1 MNPTPDNH
9 ATAQPLDYGLTLE
22 AYAGAK
28 RLPVDFLKRHAVEQ
42 HTWADGHPYL
52 KMAYFGEDGST
63 EIGARLRHAIDEPCK
78 WRKGDKVQI
87 YGLPELGEVRR
98 TGTLTICEGESDW
111 QTLHFHELPV
121 LALPGAST
129 WKPEWDNYLEGLDPV
144 YVVIEP
150 DAGGEAMKRWVGRSR
165 ARDRIRLVFMT
176 PQFKD
181 PSALHID
188 DPEAF
193 HERWAKLV
201 EQAVPWVDMEHA
213 KSAALVEGAR
223 LASADLARQDDILGC
238 FVASLRSDGV
248 VGEEQAGKLL
258 CLCATSRLLP
268 RPVSAVVKGPSSAGK
283 SFLVDA
289 VLRHFP
295 PAAYYVLTAM
305 SERALVYTEEEFEHR
320 IIVIHEA
327 AGLGEFAEYLV
338 RSYQSEGHLRYE
350 TVETTAMGIKPRVIE
365 KKGPIALILTTTAVG
380 LHKENE
386 TRLFSIPVT
395 DTPAQTKAI
404 FHAQADE
411 AERDPKRY
419 VAWHGLQEVLAAGG
433 NTVTL
438 PFARHLAELTTPAGV
453 RMRRDFQALL
463 TLVRSHALL
472 HQHNRKRDHLGRLI
486 ATLDDYTTVHGLVA
500 DLIGEGVEAA
510 VPRTVR
516 ETVEAVDHLKGKG
529 EHKITV
535 TMVARQLGIDKS
547 SASRRVAAAVRL
559 DYLVNDANAGQPA
572 RIGKGEDLPEER
584 LVLPSPE
591 QLRSCMVAQQAAGEA
606 PPPLPLDIDEV
617 EETL

>member
-1 MNPTPDNH
+1 M
-9 ATAQPLDYGLTLE
+9 E
-22 AYAGAK
+22 AYAEAK
-28 RLPVDFLKRHAVEQ
+28 RLPVDFLRRHGVEQ
-42 HTWADGHPYL
+42 HTWSDGHPYL
-52 KMAYFGEDGST
+52 KMAYLGEDGST
-63 EIGARLRHAIDEPCK
+63 EIGARLRHAIDQPCK
-78 WRKGDKVQI
+78 WRKGDKVQL
-87 YGLPELGEVRR
+87 YGLPELGQAREARQV
-98 TGTLTICEGESDW
+98 TIAEGESDW
-111 QTLHFHELPV
+111 QTLHYHEVPA
-121 LALPGAST
+121 LAVPGASV
-129 WKPEWDNYLEGLDPV
+129 WKPEWDDYLEGFETI

-150 DAGGEAMKRWVGRSR
+150 DTGGEAMKRWAARSR
-165 ARDRIRLVFMT
+165 ARDRIHLVLMA
-176 PQFKD
+176 PEFKD

-188 DPEAF
+188 DPETFAD
-193 HERWAKLV
+193 RWAALV
-201 EQAVPWVDMEHA
+201 EKAVPWVETEQA
-213 KSAALVEGAR
+213 ESAVRIEQAR
-223 LASADLARQDDILGC
+223 AASAELAQQDDVLEC
-238 FVASLRSDGV
+238 FVSLLRSDGV
-248 VGEEQAGKLL
+248 VGEEQAAKLL

-295 PAAYYVLTAM
+295 RAAYYVLTAM

-350 TVETTAMGIKPRVIE
+350 TVESTAMGIKPRVIE

-380 LHKENE
+380 LHRENE

-411 AERDPKRY
+411 TERDPERY
-419 VAWHGLQEVLAAGG
+419 VAWHALQEVIASGG
-433 NTVTL
+433 NVVTL
-438 PFARHLAELTTPAGV
+438 PFARQLAELTQPAGV

-463 TLVRSHALL
+463 TLVRAHTLL
-472 HQHNRKRDHLGRLI
+472 HQHSRERDPQGRII
-486 ATLDDYTTVHGLVA
+486 ATLDDYAIVHGLVA
-500 DLIGEGVEAA
+500 DLIGEAVEAA

-516 ETVEAVDHLKGKG
+516 ETIEAVELLKGKG
-529 EHKITV
+529 KPKITV
-535 TMVARQLGIDKS
+535 TMVAHRLDIDKS
-547 SASRRVAAAVRL
+547 SASRRVAAATKL

-572 RIGKGEDLPEER
+572 CLRKGEDLPEER
-584 LVLPSPE
+584 LVLPTPE
-591 QLRSCMVAQQAAGEA
+591 QLRCCMVARQAAGET
-606 PPPLPLDIDEV
+606 PSPLPMDLDET